1 MGSEV
6 NESDE
11 YSLLK
16 NLRLEFDGDDGCFT
30 VCFWVYLMNSTT
42 FPVSILQ
49 QVQLDS
55 SSMTPFLIL
64 SEWNRLKIMPLTT
77 LHKAD
82 EGSSPGSSSSANVV
96 PHEYLDVDFPMEKW
110 VHIGCEVSTDFVRL
124 HIDGKMV
131 GEKPVSSSLS
141 EDTFPRALGTIVLGN
156 NGEDISLQGYIHN
169 EKVLPSA
176 SLIRDHYAED
186 LPVKLFIDNSSTM
199 EIEEGG
205 DGIWNIVGG
214 KPSCRRNFSLDVML
228 LDSSGQP
235 VLKELEVVA
244 SLIYADSGEAVEKSG
259 DEEAPLL
266 ASYDGVE
273 FASSDRPSKLLHG
286 RASFKL
292 KISQLSSKCDNKLF
306 RIRFCIP
313 RVEAY
318 PFFEALSS
326 PIRCISRSRNTRMST
341 LMLKR
346 STFHPLDVSRSSG
359 LDNGTSEH
367 EHVSVE
373 EEKPSPLLKRVKLGQ
388 DRPTPIDDPSSGQ
401 PDEECNSHSFTANG
415 AGNGFGSR
423 TERSKNNGS
432 TGASPSDS
440 GSTEARHSVLNRTRT
455 NGNPIS
461 DVNIFK
467 YCLGG
472 LSERSLLLKEIATSV
487 SQEEILEFAEHVSL
501 YSGCLHHRIQ
511 LCMLT
516 WMSLDY
522 FAMTNL
528 SWKHQ
533 ILMSR
538 KLIEEG
544 TRAWN
549 SISQNKHHV
558 HWENVVFEIEEQFMR
573 ISGCSSRSLTQQD
586 FELLRRISGCQE
598 YLAQENFE
606 RMWCWLYPVAFT
618 LSRQW
623 INAMWSSLSP
633 KWIEG
638 FITKEEAELSLQSP
652 AGLQDP
658 GTFIL
663 RFPTSRSWPHP
674 DAGSLV
680 VTYVGNDYALH
691 HRLLTLDRIFS
702 STEGEKNMRSL
713 QDMLLAEPELSR
725 LGRTIRS
732 H

>member
-501 YSGCLHHRIQ
+501 YSGCLHHR
-511 LCMLT
+511 
-516 WMSLDY
+516 
-522 FAMTNL
+522 
-528 SWKHQ
+528 HQ

>member
-1 MGSEV
+1 
-6 NESDE
+6 
-11 YSLLK
+11 
-16 NLRLEFDGDDGCFT
+16 
-30 VCFWVYLMNSTT
+30 
-42 FPVSILQ
+42 
-49 QVQLDS
+49 
-55 SSMTPFLIL
+55 
-64 SEWNRLKIMPLTT
+64 
-77 LHKAD
+77 
-82 EGSSPGSSSSANVV
+82 
-96 PHEYLDVDFPMEKW
+96 
-110 VHIGCEVSTDFVRL
+110 
-124 HIDGKMV
+124 MV

-141 EDTFPRALGTIVLGN
+141 EDTFPRGLGRIVLGN
-156 NGEDISLQGYIHN
+156 NGEDISLQGYVHN
-169 EKVLPSA
+169 EKVFPSA

-244 SLIYADSGEAVEKSG
+244 SLTYADSGEAVEKSG

-313 RVEAY
+313 SVEGY

-346 STFHPLDVSRSSG
+346 STFHSLDVSRSSG

-373 EEKPSPLLKRVKLGQ
+373 EEKPSPLLKRVKSGQ
-388 DRPTPIDDPSSGQ
+388 DRPTHNDDPSSGQ

-440 GSTEARHSVLNRTRT
+440 GSTEARHSAPNRTRT

-467 YCLGG
+467 YCLAG

-501 YSGCLHHRIQ
+501 YSGCLHHR
-511 LCMLT
+511 
-516 WMSLDY
+516 
-522 FAMTNL
+522 
-528 SWKHQ
+528 HQ

-558 HWENVVFEIEEQFMR
+558 HWENVVFEIEEQFIR
-573 ISGCSSRSLTQQD
+573 ISGCSSRSLTQQFQD

-598 YLAQENFE
+598 YLTQESFE

>member
-1 MGSEV
+1 MSSCVQRVRIMDCEV
-6 NESDE
+6 NESEE

-16 NLRLEFDGDDGCFT
+16 NLRLEIDGDDGCFNI
-30 VCFWVYLMNSTT
+30 CFWVYLMNSST

-49 QVQLDS
+49 VQLDS
-55 SSMTPFLIL
+55 SGMSSFLVL
-64 SEWNRLKIMPLTT
+64 SERNRMKIMPLPA
-77 LHKAD
+77 LHKPD
-82 EGSSPGSSSSANVV
+82 ERSSAGSSSSGNEV
-96 PHEYLDVDFPMEKW
+96 PHECLDIHFPMEKW

-124 HIDGKMV
+124 HINGKMV
-131 GEKPVSSSLS
+131 GEKPMSSSLG
-141 EDTFPRALGTIVLGN
+141 EDAIPRGSGRIVLVN
-156 NGEDISLQGYIHN
+156 NGEDDSLQGYVHN
-169 EKVLPSA
+169 AKVLHSV
-176 SLIRDHYAED
+176 SSIKDSYVED
-186 LPVKLFIDNSSTM
+186 LPVKLFIDNSSTT
-199 EIEEGG
+199 EIEEGS

-214 KPSCRRNFSLDVML
+214 KPSCRRNFSLEVML

-244 SLIYADSGEAVEKSG
+244 SLIYAESGEAVEKSS

-273 FASSDRPSKLLHG
+273 FASSDRPSKLLNG

-313 RVEAY
+313 KFEGY

-326 PIRCISRSRNTRMST
+326 PIRCISRSRTTRTST
-341 LMLKR
+341 LMWKR
-346 STFHPLDVSRSSG
+346 SAVHGLDGSRPSG

-367 EHVSVE
+367 EHVSID
-373 EEKPSPLLKRVKLGQ
+373 EEKPSPLLKRIKVGQ
-388 DRPTPIDDPSSGQ
+388 DRVLPNSNDDRALRLL
-401 PDEECNSHSFTANG
+401 DEECNSHSFTANE
-415 AGNGFGSR
+415 AENGFGTNLR
-423 TERSKNNGS
+423 ERPKNNGS
-432 TGASPSDS
+432 RRASPSDS
-440 GSTEARHSVLNRTRT
+440 ASTQARHLAPNRTT
-455 NGNPIS
+455 TSGNPIS

-467 YCLGG
+467 YCLAG
-472 LSERSLLLKEIATSV
+472 LPERSHLLKEIATSV
-487 SQEEILEFAEHVSL
+487 SQEEVSEFADHVSL
-501 YSGCLHHRIQ
+501 YSGCLHHR
-511 LCMLT
+511 
-516 WMSLDY
+516 
-522 FAMTNL
+522 
-528 SWKHQ
+528 HQ

-544 TRAWN
+544 IQAWN

-558 HWENVVFEIEEQFMR
+558 QWESVAFEIEEQFMR

-586 FELLRRISGCQE
+586 VELLRRISGCHE
-598 YLAQENFE
+598 YLARENFE

-618 LSRQW
+618 LSKQW

-638 FITKEEAELSLQSP
+638 FITKEEAELSLQSST
-652 AGLQDP
+652 GLQEP

-680 VTYVGNDYALH
+680 VTYVGSDYALH
-691 HRLLTLDRIFS
+691 HRLLTLDHFFS
-702 STEGEKNMRSL
+702 AAEGKKNMRSL

-732 H
+732 R

>member
-82 EGSSPGSSSSANVV
+82 EGSSPGSSSSASVV

-141 EDTFPRALGTIVLGN
+141 EDTFPRGLGRIVLGN
-156 NGEDISLQGYIHN
+156 NGEDISLQGYVHN

-313 RVEAY
+313 SVEGY

-346 STFHPLDVSRSSG
+346 STFHSLDVSRSSG

-373 EEKPSPLLKRVKLGQ
+373 EEKPSPLLKRVKSGQ
-388 DRPTPIDDPSSGQ
+388 DRPTHNDDPSSGQ

-440 GSTEARHSVLNRTRT
+440 GSTEARHSAPNRTRT

-467 YCLGG
+467 YCLAG

-501 YSGCLHHRIQ
+501 YSGCLHHR
-511 LCMLT
+511 
-516 WMSLDY
+516 
-522 FAMTNL
+522 
-528 SWKHQ
+528 HQ

-598 YLAQENFE
+598 YLTQESFE

>member
-82 EGSSPGSSSSANVV
+82 EGSSPGSSSSASVV

-141 EDTFPRALGTIVLGN
+141 EDTFPRGLGRIVLGN
-156 NGEDISLQGYIHN
+156 NGEDISLQGYVHN

-313 RVEAY
+313 SVEGY

-346 STFHPLDVSRSSG
+346 STFHSLDVSRSSG

-373 EEKPSPLLKRVKLGQ
+373 EEKPSPLLKRVKSGQ
-388 DRPTPIDDPSSGQ
+388 DRPTHNDDPSSGQ

-440 GSTEARHSVLNRTRT
+440 GSTEARHSAPNRTRT

-467 YCLGG
+467 YCLAG

-501 YSGCLHHRIQ
+501 YSGCLHHR
-511 LCMLT
+511 
-516 WMSLDY
+516 
-522 FAMTNL
+522 
-528 SWKHQ
+528 HQ

-598 YLAQENFE
+598 YLTQESFE

-638 FITKEEAELSLQSP
+638 FITREEAELSLQSP

>member
-1 MGSEV
+1 MSSEM
-6 NESDE
+6 NEIE
-11 YSLLK
+11 KYSLLK
-16 NLRLEFDGDDGCFT
+16 NLRLEIDGDDDGCFT
-30 VCFWVYLMNSTT
+30 VCFWVYLMNSIT

-49 QVQLDS
+49 QVLLDS
-55 SSMTPFLIL
+55 TRTTPFLVL
-64 SEWNRLKIMPLTT
+64 SERNRMKIMSLTA

-82 EGSSPGSSSSANVV
+82 EGSSPGSSSSGHEV
-96 PHEYLDVDFPMEKW
+96 PHEYVDIDFPMEKW
-110 VHIGCEVSTDFVRL
+110 VHIGCEVTTNFVRV

-131 GEKPVSSSLS
+131 GEKPTSTSLG
-141 EDTFPRALGTIVLGN
+141 DDAIPRGSGSIVLGN
-156 NGEDISLQGYIHN
+156 NGEGNSMQGYIHN
-169 EKVLPSA
+169 AKVLPSV
-176 SLIRDHYAED
+176 SSIRDHYAED
-186 LPVKLFIDNSSTM
+186 LPVKLFIDSSSTM
-199 EIEEGG
+199 EIEEGS

-235 VLKELEVVA
+235 VLEELEVVA
-244 SLIYADSGEAVEKSG
+244 SLIYAESGEAVEKSG

-273 FASSDRPSKLLHG
+273 FASIDRPSKLLHG

-313 RVEAY
+313 EIEGY

-326 PIRCISRSRNTRMST
+326 PIRCISRSRNTRVST
-341 LMLKR
+341 LTWKR
-346 STFHPLDVSRSSG
+346 STFHPLDGSRSSG

-367 EHVSVE
+367 EHVSVD
-373 EEKPSPLLKRVKLGQ
+373 EEKPSPPLKRIKLGQ
-388 DRPTPIDDPSSGQ
+388 DRVKPTRNDDPALGQ
-401 PDEECNSHSFTANG
+401 PDEECNSHSFTANE
-415 AGNGFGSR
+415 AETGFGTSL
-423 TERSKNNGS
+423 TERPKNNGS
-432 TGASPSDS
+432 TRASPSDS
-440 GSTEARHSVLNRTRT
+440 GSTEARHLALNRTT
-455 NGNPIS
+455 SSGNPIS
-461 DVNIFK
+461 DMNIFK
-467 YCLGG
+467 YCLAG

-487 SQEEILEFAEHVSL
+487 SQEEVLEFANHVSL
-501 YSGCLHHRIQ
+501 YSGCLHHR
-511 LCMLT
+511 
-516 WMSLDY
+516 
-522 FAMTNL
+522 
-528 SWKHQ
+528 HQ

-544 TRAWN
+544 THAWN
-549 SISQNKHHV
+549 SISQNKNHV
-558 HWENVVFEIEEQFMR
+558 HWESVVFEIEEQFMR
-573 ISGCSSRSLTQQD
+573 IAGCSSRSLTQQD

-652 AGLQDP
+652 TGLQEP

-702 STEGEKNMRSL
+702 SAEGAKNMRSL

>member
-6 NESDE
+6 NESEE

-16 NLRLEFDGDDGCFT
+16 NLRLEIDVDDGCFT

-42 FPVSILQ
+42 FPISILQ
-49 QVQLDS
+49 QEQLDS
-55 SSMTPFLIL
+55 SGMTPFLIL
-64 SEWNRLKIMPLTT
+64 SERNRLKIMPLNT

-82 EGSSPGSSSSANVV
+82 EDSSPGSSSSGDVV
-96 PHEYLDVDFPMEKW
+96 PHEYLDIDFPMEKW

-131 GEKPVSSSLS
+131 GEKAISSSLS
-141 EDTFPRALGTIVLGN
+141 EDTLPRGLRRIILGN
-156 NGEDISLQGYIHN
+156 NGEDNSMQGYVHN
-169 EKVLPSA
+169 AKILPSV
-176 SLIRDHYAED
+176 SSIRDHYAED

-199 EIEEGG
+199 EIEEGS

-228 LDSSGQP
+228 LDSSGHP

-244 SLIYADSGEAVEKSG
+244 SLIYAESGEAVEKSC

-313 RVEAY
+313 RVEGY

-346 STFHPLDVSRSSG
+346 STFHPLDGSRSSG

-367 EHVSVE
+367 EYVSVD
-373 EEKPSPLLKRVKLGQ
+373 EEKPSPLLKRIKLGQ
-388 DRPTPIDDPSSGQ
+388 DKPTPNDDPSSGQ
-401 PDEECNSHSFTANG
+401 ADEECNSHSFTANG
-415 AGNGFGSR
+415 AENGFGTSLTGR
-423 TERSKNNGS
+423 PKNNGS

-440 GSTEARHSVLNRTRT
+440 GSTEARHSALNRTTT
-455 NGNPIS
+455 NENPIS

-467 YCLGG
+467 YCLAG

-501 YSGCLHHRIQ
+501 YSGCVHHR
-511 LCMLT
+511 
-516 WMSLDY
+516 
-522 FAMTNL
+522 
-528 SWKHQ
+528 HQ
-533 ILMSR
+533 ILMSK

-544 TRAWN
+544 TQAWS

-558 HWENVVFEIEEQFMR
+558 HWENVGFEIEEQFMR
-573 ISGCSSRSLTQQD
+573 IAGCSSRSLTQQD

-652 AGLQDP
+652 TGLQDP

-702 STEGEKNMRSL
+702 SAEGEKSMRSL

>member
-16 NLRLEFDGDDGCFT
+16 NLKLEIDGDDACFT

-55 SSMTPFLIL
+55 SGMTPFLIL
-64 SEWNRLKIMPLTT
+64 SERNRLKIMPLTT

-82 EGSSPGSSSSANVV
+82 EGSSPGSSSSGNVV
-96 PHEYLDVDFPMEKW
+96 PHEYLDIDFPLEKW
-110 VHIGCEVSTDFVRL
+110 VHIGCEFSTNFVRL

-131 GEKPVSSSLS
+131 GEKPISSSPS
-141 EDTFPRALGTIVLGN
+141 EDTFPRGLGRIVLGN
-156 NGEDISLQGYIHN
+156 NGEDNSMQGYVHN
-169 EKVLPSA
+169 AKVLPSV

-199 EIEEGG
+199 EIEEGS

-244 SLIYADSGEAVEKSG
+244 SLIYAESGEAVEKSG

-313 RVEAY
+313 SVEGY

-346 STFHPLDVSRSSG
+346 STFHPLDGSRSSG

-367 EHVSVE
+367 EHVSVD
-373 EEKPSPLLKRVKLGQ
+373 EEKPSLLLKRIKLGQ
-388 DRPTPIDDPSSGQ
+388 DRPTPNDDPSSGQ

-415 AGNGFGSR
+415 AENTSLTGP
-423 TERSKNNGS
+423 KNNGS
-432 TGASPSDS
+432 RGASPSDS
-440 GSTEARHSVLNRTRT
+440 GSTEARHLALNRTTT

-467 YCLGG
+467 YCLAG

-487 SQEEILEFAEHVSL
+487 SQEGILEFAEHVSL
-501 YSGCLHHRIQ
+501 YSGCLHHR
-511 LCMLT
+511 
-516 WMSLDY
+516 
-522 FAMTNL
+522 
-528 SWKHQ
+528 HQ

-544 TRAWN
+544 TQVWN
-549 SISQNKHHV
+549 SISHNKHHV
-558 HWENVVFEIEEQFMR
+558 HWENVVFEIEEHFMR

-586 FELLRRISGCQE
+586 FELLKRISGCQE

-652 AGLQDP
+652 TGLQDP

-702 STEGEKNMRSL
+702 SAEGEKNMRSL